1 MMDNLKRV
9 CQSDVDSKVT
19 DENSLNEINH
29 AVNAVLLDSSESA
42 ANGKCNKLHIP
53 ML

>member
-29 AVNAVLLDSSESA
+29 AVLLDASESA